1 MDEGWQ
7 AMKRDEDGRQQP
19 NTTRFPKGIG
29 AIADF
34 VHSKGLKVGIYSD
47 AGYATITYPH
57 YFYQVLC

>member
-19 NTTRFPKGIG
+19 NTTSFPKGIG

-47 AGYATITYPH
+47 AGYATISYLH
-57 YFYQVLC
+57 NFYQVLC